1 MKNKLLCSAALLLA
15 SLPGLTAAP
24 LSVTTAVHTK
34 PDPAS
39 PAITFLKAGADPKPA
54 TGSASN
60 IPAGWMA
67 VELSGPFEGYVEN
80 KDLSKSLD
88 VKPGSAIRV
97 GPKLDAAILATAEK
111 GDKASITGLRGKWT
125 QVSLEKKLVGYIN
138 VGGTSAGVGSGAASS
153 AAPAPRASNVMA
165 NPSPTAPAFPPAQPQ
180 PAMQPSNGSGQA
192 VPMANQ
198 ADGGSSTLPRQFAG
212 RFVSTR
218 KAFTPR
224 RPYDYALADD
234 AGKRYAYLDVSKLL
248 LTEQIEKYID
258 HSVVVFGGAKTV
270 PDSKDIVITVETLH
284 LNK

>member
-1 MKNKLLCSAALLLA
+1 MKTKLLCSAALLLA
-15 SLPGLTAAP
+15 SLPGLIAAP
-24 LSVTTAVHTK
+24 LRVTTAVHTK
-34 PDPAS
+34 PDTGS
-39 PAITFLKAGADPKPA
+39 PAITFLKAGADPKPVA
-54 TGSASN
+54 GSSSN
-60 IPAGWMA
+60 LPAGWVA
-67 VELSGPFEGYVEN
+67 VELPGPFEGYVEN

-97 GPKLDAAILATAEK
+97 GPKLDAAVLATAEK

-138 VGGTSAGVGSGAASS
+138 VGGAAPGGGSAVSS
-153 AAPAPRASNVMA
+153 AASASRTSNVMA
-165 NPSPTAPAFPPAQPQ
+165 NPSPAATAFPPAQPQ
-180 PAMQPSNGSGQA
+180 PALQPTIGAGQA
-192 VPMANQ
+192 VPMVNQ
-198 ADGGSSTLPRQFAG
+198 GDGGASTLPRQFAG

-234 AGKRYAYLDVSKLL
+234 AGRRFAYLDVSKLL

-270 PDSKDIVITVETLH
+270 PDSKDIVITVETLQ

>member
-1 MKNKLLCSAALLLA
+1 MKTKLLCSAALVLA

-24 LSVTTAVHTK
+24 LSVTTAVHTR
-34 PDPAS
+34 PDSAS
-39 PAITFLKAGADPKPA
+39 PAITFLKAGADPQPA
-54 TGSASN
+54 AGASSN
-60 IPAGWMA
+60 VPAGWMA
-67 VELSGPFEGYVEN
+67 VELPGPFEGYVEN

-138 VGGTSAGVGSGAASS
+138 VGGVAARTGSTAGS
-153 AAPAPRASNVMA
+153 AAPAVRNANVMA
-165 NPSPTAPAFPPAQPQ
+165 NSSPAAPVVPMAQPQ
-180 PAMQPSNGSGQA
+180 PALQPSTGAGQA
-192 VPMANQ
+192 VPMVNQ
-198 ADGGSSTLPRQFAG
+198 IEGRADALLPRQFAG
-212 RFVSTR
+212 KFVSTR

-234 AGKRYAYLDVSKLL
+234 AGRRYAYLDVSKLL

-270 PDSKDIVITVETLH
+270 PDSKDIVITVETLQ

>member
-1 MKNKLLCSAALLLA
+1 MMKTKLLRSVALLLA
-15 SLPGLTAAP
+15 SFPGLSAAP

-34 PDPAS
+34 PDTAA

-54 TGSASN
+54 AGASSL
-60 IPAGWMA
+60 PAGWMA
-67 VELSGPFEGYVEN
+67 VELPGPFEGYVEN

-88 VKPGSAIRV
+88 VKPGSVIRV

-138 VGGTSAGVGSGAASS
+138 VGGAAPGGSVAASS
-153 AAPAPRASNVMA
+153 SASAPRTSNVMA
-165 NPSPTAPAFPPAQPQ
+165 NPSPATAALPPVQPQ
-180 PAMQPSNGSGQA
+180 PLLQPSTGSGQP
-192 VPMANQ
+192 VQMVNNG
-198 ADGGSSTLPRQFAG
+198 DGGASTLPRQFAG

-270 PDSKDIVITVETLH
+270 PDSKDIVIAVETLH